1 MNNKKVRQMMVDV
14 EKHLSN
20 KAGNTF
26 DERLFITWFD
36 GPCLVSGANFMW
48 LCEGVVSL
56 TAEQL
61 RNK

>member
-1 MNNKKVRQMMVDV
+1 MKNKKVKQMMVDV
-14 EKHLSN
+14 EKYLSI

-48 LCEGVVSL
+48 LSEGVVSL
-56 TAEQL
+56 TADQL
-61 RNK
+61 RGK